1 MNVWT
6 MVGGPVFWLLALLGV
21 ASVFIFFSR
30 LLNLRRAQIDYQDF
44 IRGVANVLT
53 QGNPDEALAICDD
66 TPAPVARI
74 VAAAIRHREGSV
86 HVLRETVDT
95 TGRAEVSRLERRL
108 ALLAIIAQAA
118 PLLGLLGTILGM
130 MRVVLA
136 LNTEALVTRVD
147 LLGGTMQTL
156 VAAAAGLV
164 VAVSVQV
171 MYGMLHIRL
180 ERLVV
185 DLEAAAS
192 EILALLANSPREE
205 PA

>member
-1 MNVWT
+1 MSVWT
-6 MVGGPVFWLLALLGV
+6 MVGGPVFWLLALLGA